1 MVGLLAGAAKGL
13 MKKPQKINPDKFAGK
28 MEETKAASQPK
39 GGIVPFQKDSLS
51 IVKVVDIKPKEPKVK
66 AKGGPLAEI
75 QETVHLIVI
84 ALKGE
89 EDAKRKR
96 IQEKNK
102 KNQKKKRLNLEALS
116 ELGKTTSKVAGGLAS
131 ATGITSLWG
140 AIWKTLGLLFAGWLT
155 NFIPQI
161 VDFVTKF
168 INITKKVIDV
178 AKPIVKFIW
187 DIMVWVTDKGVKL
200 LALVGGIKPDEASSN
215 SIIKNLT
222 ELQKKFPLLEAA
234 FAFYALLKFKR
245 ALEGPDG
252 PEGQKAKRRRHRFRH
267 GSGNRTGAEYQAE
280 VKRRHNNLKKIR
292 RNKILNKLRKAVG
305 IEEVDIRPQLDTEVI
320 KGTKNLE
327 TPTPKK
333 PGIFDRI
340 KNKVSEVTEVTPDK
354 PTTPPK
360 TRGNFLGIDWGK
372 RATQVSE
379 GFQGGMRKVADAG
392 DFLYKNTIGKLD
404 EQLKK
409 LDPGTILKNL
419 AKGDGP
425 IAAGAKRML
434 GVFDSPLARKI
445 LNKAPFIGDAVVF
458 LLDLATG
465 KHWVRALL
473 RTIGAIGVDA
483 GFYGLLGMTSIAA
496 PFTAGSS
503 LILSAALLA
512 AYMAADAM
520 AGAALGSEGVGQF
533 LGDFVADWLGVPKM
547 AGEKGSGKW
556 ESLFGSGGA
565 ISNSAS
571 SIAKSIKSITL
582 TDKEKEAIAKV
593 PGGLGDPDALST
605 DDTSSSE
612 SSSEI
617 KPNGTSGESKSK
629 DATLISQSASYD
641 DKAGKSTIIPVPIDE
656 MQGGSNV
663 TVKTTVTSGDGV
675 NKYDAVAESK
685 KTMVLSKMYS

>member
-28 MEETKAASQPK
+28 MEETKASSQPK

-51 IVKVVDIKPKEPKVK
+51 IVKVVDIKPKKPKVK

-75 QETVHLIVI
+75 QETVHSIVI

-116 ELGKTTSKVAGGLAS
+116 ELGGVASGLASGLAS

-140 AIWKTLGLLFAGWLT
+140 SIWKTLGLLFAGWAM
-155 NFIPQI
+155 NFLPQI
-161 VDFVTKF
+161 LEFVKKF
-168 INITKKVIDV
+168 INITEKVINV

-200 LALVGGIKPDEASSN
+200 LALVAGIKPDEVSSN

-234 FAFYALLKFKR
+234 FAFYALLKLRSAFGGD
-245 ALEGPDG
+245 GPDFEKAKNRRNRFRQGYGSRTG
-252 PEGQKAKRRRHRFRH
+252 PEY
-267 GSGNRTGAEYQAE
+267 EAE

-292 RNKILNKLRKAVG
+292 RNKILNKVRRVIG
-305 IEEVDIRPQLDTEVI
+305 IDEVDIRPQLDTEVI
-320 KGTKNLE
+320 KGTKKL
-327 TPTPKK
+327 
-333 PGIFDRI
+333 
-340 KNKVSEVTEVTPDK
+340 PDVEISAPK
-354 PTTPPK
+354 PTKP
-360 TRGNFLGIDWGK
+360 RSNFLGIDWGK
-372 RATQVSE
+372 RAGQISE
-379 GFQGGMRKVADAG
+379 GFQGGMRKVSEIG
-392 DFLYKNTIGKLD
+392 DIVYRNTIGRID

-409 LDPGTILKNL
+409 LDPGTILRNL

-425 IAAGAKRML
+425 LAGGAKRML

-473 RTIGAIGVDA
+473 RTIGAIGIDA
-483 GFYGLLGMTSIAA
+483 GFYGLMTMTTLGA
-496 PFTAGSS
+496 PFTGGSS
-503 LILSAALLA
+503 LLISAAVLA
-512 AYMAADAM
+512 AYMAADAA

-533 LGDFVADWLGVPKM
+533 LGDKMADWLGVPKM

-556 ESLFGSGGA
+556 ESLFGSGGK

-571 SIAKSIKSITL
+571 NIAKSIKSITL
-582 TDKEKEAIAKV
+582 TDEQKEAIARV
-593 PGGLGDPDALST
+593 PGGLGDPDVLST

-629 DATLISQSASYD
+629 DATLISESASYD
-641 DKAGKSTIIPVPIDE
+641 DKAGKSTIIPVPIGD
-656 MQGGSNV
+656 MQSGSSGSSGG
-663 TVKTTVTSGDGV
+663 TTLVGAGDGV
-675 NKYDAVAESK
+675 NTYETVNKLN
-685 KTMVLSKMYS
+685 KTGALSKHFSD